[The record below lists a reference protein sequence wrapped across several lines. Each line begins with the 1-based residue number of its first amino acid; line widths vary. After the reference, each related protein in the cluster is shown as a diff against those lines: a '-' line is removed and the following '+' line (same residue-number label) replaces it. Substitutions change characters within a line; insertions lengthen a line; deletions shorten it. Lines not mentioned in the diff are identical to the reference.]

1 MSDKKTKYQ
10 LKIPSKTD
18 NLELIRMFVSTIA
31 SKVGFNED
39 DVNKIELAVD
49 EGCAN
54 VVKHAYKKDA
64 QNPIDLIIE
73 IDYKKITIIISDQG
87 KGFDIHKITKKNVKE
102 YLAEMRVGGLGIYL
116 MKALMDEVEFDSK
129 PGEKTSVKM
138 SKYLVKDGK
147 VEKEDA

>member
-1 MSDKKTKYQ
+1 MSDDITKYQ
-10 LKIPSKTD
+10 LKIPSRTD
-18 NLELIRMFVSTIA
+18 NLELIRLFVSTIA
-31 SKVGFNED
+31 TKVGFNDD

-54 VVKHAYKKDA
+54 VVKHAYNKDS
-64 QNPIDLIIE
+64 QNPIDLVIE

-87 KGFDIHKITKKNVKE
+87 KGFDISQISRKNVKE

-116 MKALMDEVEFDSK
+116 MKALMDEVEFEST

-138 SKYLVKDGK
+138 SKYLIRQGK
-147 VEKEDA
+147 VEKENA

>member
-1 MSDKKTKYQ
+1 MSDEKMKYQ

-54 VVKHAYKKDA
+54 VVKHAYNRDSH
-64 QNPIDLIIE
+64 NPIDLVIE
-73 IDYKKITIIISDQG
+73 LDYKKITIIISDQG
-87 KGFDIHKITKKNVKE
+87 KGFDINQITRQDVKE

-129 PGEKTSVKM
+129 PGEKTRVKM
-138 SKYLVKDGK
+138 SKFFVRDGK
-147 VEKEDA
+147 VEKEKI